1 MRSYLEKVPESEDGS
16 FKVMNR
22 RLHDGIPFSWH
33 HHPEYELTL
42 TLNSEGQRYVG
53 DHVGDYGHADLVLL
67 GPNLPHTWASNSKPD
82 DGEPHQA
89 LVIWFE
95 PEWIERITNEMSEL
109 SGVKKLFQRA
119 LAGLSFSDD
128 ARHRVVPKIRRFFK
142 EEPLERLFTILRV
155 LAELSED
162 EYAMQ
167 LAHDPVVLSSADG
180 GNERIDRVLTLIH
193 SEYSRVLPL
202 EELAETAALS
212 VSGVHRLFQRHTG
225 QTVSEYLKRIRIG
238 DACAQ
243 LSGGDAPVSLIAHN
257 VGYSALANF
266 NRQFRAVKGMTPREY
281 RARFRR

>member
-1 MRSYLEKVPESEDGS
+1 MRSYLEKLPDTEDGS
-16 FKVMNR
+16 FKIMNR
-22 RLHDGIPFSWH
+22 CLEEGIPFSWH

-42 TLNSEGQRYVG
+42 TLNSTGQRYVG
-53 DHVGDYGHADLVLL
+53 DHVAEYGDADLVLL
-67 GPNLPHTWASNSKPD
+67 GPNLPHTWASSGKLDERAPYVV
-82 DGEPHQA
+82 

-95 PEWIERITNEMSEL
+95 PDWIERITFGMPEL
-109 SGVKKLFQRA
+109 AGVRKLFQRS
-119 LAGLSFSDD
+119 LAGLSFSEE
-128 ARHRVVPKIRRFFK
+128 ARYRVVPKIRSFF
-142 EEPLERLFTILRV
+142 EESSLERLFIVLRV

-162 EYAMQ
+162 EQAVQ

-243 LSGGDAPVSLIAHN
+243 LSGGEAPIAVIAHN

-281 RARFRR
+281 RAQFRR

>member
-22 RLHDGIPFSWH
+22 RLHEGIPFSWH

-53 DHVGDYGHADLVLL
+53 EYGHGDLVLL
-67 GPNLPHTWASNSKPD
+67 GPNLPHTWASQSRPDEGKP
-82 DGEPHQA
+82 HVA

-95 PEWIERITNEMSEL
+95 PEWIERITSEMSEL
-109 SGVKKLFQRA
+109 AGVKKLFRRA
-119 LAGLSFSDD
+119 LAGLSFSDA
-128 ARHRVVPKIRRFFK
+128 ARRRVVPRIKNFF
-142 EEPLERLFTILRV
+142 EEDPLERLFIILRV
-155 LAELSED
+155 LADLSED

-193 SEYSRVLPL
+193 SEYARVLSL

-225 QTVSEYLKRIRIG
+225 QTISEYLKRIRIG

-243 LSGGDAPVSLIAHN
+243 LSGGDAPVSMIAHN

-281 RARFRR
+281 RTRFRG

>member
-1 MRSYLEKVPESEDGS
+1 MRSYLEKVPATEEGS
-16 FKVMNR
+16 FKVMDR
-22 RLHDGIPFSWH
+22 QLDEGIPFSWH

-53 DHVGDYGHADLVLL
+53 DHVGAYGDGDLVLL
-67 GPNLPHTWASNSKPD
+67 GPNLPHTWASSHRPD
-82 DGEPHQA
+82 ESAPHVV

-95 PEWIERITNEMSEL
+95 PEWVERITSEISEL
-109 SGVKKLFQRA
+109 AGVKKLFQRA
-119 LAGLSFSDD
+119 LAGLSFSEEV
-128 ARHRVVPKIRRFFK
+128 RQQVVPMIRSFF
-142 EEPLERLFTILRV
+142 EEGPLERLFIILRV

-162 EYAMQ
+162 EDAVQ
-167 LAHDPVVLSSADG
+167 LAHNPVVLSSVEE
-180 GNERIDRVLTLIH
+180 GNERIGRVLTLIH

-225 QTVSEYLKRIRIG
+225 QTISEYLKRIRIG

-243 LSGGDAPVSLIAHN
+243 LSSGEVPVAVIAHN

-281 RARFRR
+281 RAEFRR